1 MRVPPEVLD
10 EIRARVDLV
19 DLVGAVV
26 PLKRAGERWKGLCPF
41 HQEKTPSFTV
51 HPKLGLFHC
60 FGCHAGGDAFEFL
73 RRHDRLEFPEAV
85 RLLAERAGVP
95 LPGREGAREAGAR
108 DGLFELVEWA
118 ARRFESWLWDGTDA
132 ERARAYLDGRGIGR
146 ETARAFR
153 LGYAPEGWDHLL
165 GAARKDGHPVEALL
179 GAGLVLP
186 RQNASGHYDR
196 FRGRLIFPIADTQ
209 GRVIAFGG
217 RALAGEEPKYLNSP
231 ETTLYQKGQTLY
243 ALQRARERMTET
255 RRALLVE
262 GYVDCLMAHQH
273 GIGEAVAVLGT
284 ALTLP
289 QLALLRRYAD
299 EAILFFDADR
309 AGQEAARRAE
319 ELLEQSAAP
328 SRWAETRRA
337 NDLTRAGIRLKVA
350 TLPVGHDPDTFL
362 RAEGREAFEACCR
375 AARPLLLFA
384 LDRVF
389 SEEDTASQRGRA
401 TGVARVALMLSKVQ
415 DADEA
420 IELGREAARRLGVDV
435 SDLWNQARQLAAV
448 NARPGARPPAP
459 PGAPA
464 DAPAAP
470 FERDLGQLVVQ
481 TPAAREALLPL
492 VDPATV
498 AHPAVR
504 EIVEALHAHPAV
516 APADLGQ
523 RLAGEAARVL
533 LARWLVEEREWP
545 DLTAHIA
552 LMQRRLERRQ
562 AQRRV
567 RELTQTIAQS
577 EATGVAADF
586 ASLQSAI
593 GQETPRIR
601 ADAGGSP

>member
-1 MRVPPEVLD
+1 
-10 EIRARVDLV
+10 
-19 DLVGAVV
+19 
-26 PLKRAGERWKGLCPF
+26 
-41 HQEKTPSFTV
+41 
-51 HPKLGLFHC
+51 
-60 FGCHAGGDAFEFL
+60 
-73 RRHDRLEFPEAV
+73 
-85 RLLAERAGVP
+85 
-95 LPGREGAREAGAR
+95 
-108 DGLFELVEWA
+108 
-118 ARRFESWLWDGTDA
+118 
-132 ERARAYLDGRGIGR
+132 
-146 ETARAFR
+146 
-153 LGYAPEGWDHLL
+153 
-165 GAARKDGHPVEALL
+165 
-179 GAGLVLP
+179 
-186 RQNASGHYDR
+186 
-196 FRGRLIFPIADTQ
+196 
-209 GRVIAFGG
+209 
-217 RALAGEEPKYLNSP
+217 
-231 ETTLYQKGQTLY
+231 
-243 ALQRARERMTET
+243 
-255 RRALLVE
+255 
-262 GYVDCLMAHQH
+262 
-273 GIGEAVAVLGT
+273 
-284 ALTLP
+284 
-289 QLALLRRYAD
+289 LLRRYAD

-328 SRWAETRRA
+328 GRWAETRRA
-337 NDLTRAGIRLKVA
+337 NDLTRTGIRLKVA

-389 SEEDTASQRGRA
+389 AEEDTASQRGRA
-401 TGVARVALMLSKVQ
+401 TGVARLALMLSKVQ

-448 NARPGARPPAP
+448 NARPGARASAPA
-459 PGAPA
+459 GAPA

-523 RLAGEAARVL
+523 RLAGEAARML